1 MDTNLQPLFSALTKM
16 SRASLLRR
24 LLAISKSQGG
34 LWSLSLKSVMTAG
47 MKDESHV
54 LVDLMCEESD
64 YSEQKLQTFQCL
76 LGAETSIYNLKII
89 VEKYSKI
96 LTQIDASDVTGKGWI
111 TLYSSSPCSYLT
123 N

>member
-1 MDTNLQPLFSALTKM
+1 MDTNLQPLFSALTKT

-34 LWSLSLKSVMTAG
+34 LWSLSLKFVMTAG

-96 LTQIDASDVTGKGWI
+96 LSEIDASDVTGKDGVFFI
-111 TLYSSSPCSYLT
+111 LAHQLT